1 MPNDY
6 RSLLLGFNNT
16 HNVLIVW
23 KRLPVMWTPSLPHHR
38 HSSADI
44 TGYRRQTNI
53 RCFVIRMQRFLIIKF
68 VIWQL
73 DLYLG
78 LLVHFFVS
86 FFNHLFINIIPWRS
100 RSTVLVLMLLLEGV
114 WNLVIQSAESWWFL
128 QSTLLGLLLFNFA
141 IITLTADRGISR
153 WEFILWIDFL
163 QQWCLIEVPCSNPVS
178 FSEQPTLSQT
188 LSRQTA
194 WLGAWSYIPV
204 TTLLKTPN
212 LKD

>member
-1 MPNDY
+1 MSASVISSWILPPCNMDLHFIANWCTKHILKKKIFQMPNDY

-53 RCFVIRMQRFLIIKF
+53 RCFVVRMQRFLIIKF

-73 DLYLG
+73 HLYLG
-78 LLVHFFVS
+78 LLMHFFVS

-100 RSTVLVLMLLLEGV
+100 RSTVLVLMLLLEEV
-114 WNLVIQSAESWWFL
+114 WNLELFSQQRVGDFYNLRSSGCCC
-128 QSTLLGLLLFNFA
+128 STL
-141 IITLTADRGISR
+141 R
-153 WEFILWIDFL
+153 
-163 QQWCLIEVPCSNPVS
+163 
-178 FSEQPTLSQT
+178 
-188 LSRQTA
+188 
-194 WLGAWSYIPV
+194 
-204 TTLLKTPN
+204 
-212 LKD
+212 